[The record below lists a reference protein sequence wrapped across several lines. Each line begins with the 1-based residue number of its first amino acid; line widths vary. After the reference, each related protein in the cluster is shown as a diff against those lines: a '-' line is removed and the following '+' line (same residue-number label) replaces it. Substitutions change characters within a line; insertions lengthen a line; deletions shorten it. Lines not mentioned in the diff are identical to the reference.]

1 MKRGDRMDRE
11 FAGLVR
17 IEAGSR
23 QVRVFAP
30 ASAGEVFAA
39 VRREV
44 ECVKDAALGCWVVT
58 QGIDVLRERL
68 ELAGYRVRTIWPKG
82 QRPPV
87 RLKTRTIAGPVWHL
101 TELTTARGQ

>member
-23 QVRVFAP
+23 EVRVFAP

-44 ECVKDAALGCWVVT
+44 ECTKDAALGCWVVT
-58 QGIDVLRERL
+58 RGIDVLCERL
-68 ELAGYRVRTIWPKG
+68 KLAGYRVRTTWPKAP
-82 QRPPV
+82 RPPV
-87 RLKTRTIAGPVWHL
+87 QLKTRAIAGPVWHL
-101 TELTTARGQ
+101 AELGAR